1 MSQDIKQEDFLMRA
15 RAEINEVDKQMAT
28 LFVRRMKAAERIAA
42 YKEEHAL
49 PIFDAAREAEVIANN
64 ANRMLT
70 LTDDADVCN
79 YYLNFIRNNM
89 ALSRAYQHT
98 LTSSATMH
106 VGVGNYDVFIERG
119 ALDKADK
126 LFALDRKVLVVTDS
140 GVPAEY
146 AARVAKQCR
155 EAHVVTVPEGERS
168 KSIATL
174 QVLLD
179 VMLKN
184 NFARTDCVIAVGGG
198 VVGDLS
204 GFAASIFMRG
214 IDFYNI
220 PTTVLSQVDSS
231 IGGKVA
237 VNFGGVKNIVGAFYQ
252 PKAVIIDPD
261 VLSTL
266 PKRQI
271 ANGLAEALKMAL
283 TSDAKLFV
291 LFESG
296 KALEQIDTVIE
307 RSLRIKKSIVEQDEK
322 ESNLRRILNFGHTLG
337 HGIEAA
343 SVGEL
348 YHGECVALGMIPMCA
363 PDVRARLIAVLQSL
377 GLPTQI
383 EGDLETILHF
393 TTHDKKCEGDA
404 INAVF
409 VDEIG
414 SCRTEKMPLAD
425 WKAYIREQIGG

>member
-1 MSQDIKQEDFLMRA
+1 MSQDIKKEEFLMVA
-15 RAEINEVDKQMAT
+15 RAEINEIDKQMAS

-49 PIFDAAREAEVIANN
+49 PIFDAAREAEVIASN

-70 LTDDADVCN
+70 LTDDADVCS

-98 LTSSATMH
+98 LMSEATMH
-106 VGVGNYDVFIERG
+106 VGVGNYDVFVERG
-119 ALDKADK
+119 ALDQAGK
-126 LFALDRKVLVVTDS
+126 LFSLDRKVLVVTDS

-146 AARVAKQCR
+146 AARVAKLCR
-155 EAHVVTVPEGERS
+155 EAHVVTVPEGEGS

-174 QVLLD
+174 LVLLD

-184 NFARTDCVIAVGGG
+184 NFARTDCVVAVGGG

-204 GFAASIFMRG
+204 GFAASVFMRG

-237 VNFGGVKNIVGAFYQ
+237 VNLGGVKNVVGAFYQ

-271 ANGLAEALKMAL
+271 TNGLAEAVKMAL
-283 TSDAKLFV
+283 TSDAE
-291 LFESG
+291 LFELFERG
-296 KALEQIDTVIE
+296 EAIEKIDTVIE
-307 RSLRIKKSIVEQDEK
+307 RSIRIKKSIVEYDEK
-322 ESNLRRILNFGHTLG
+322 ESDLRRILNFGHTLG

-343 SVGEL
+343 SRGEL

-363 PDVRARLIAVLQSL
+363 PELRTRLISVLQSL
-377 GLPTQI
+377 GLPTKI
-383 EGDLETILHF
+383 EGDLDAILHF
-393 TTHDKKCEGDA
+393 TTHDKKCEGDC
-404 INAVF
+404 INAIF
-409 VDEIG
+409 VDAVG
-414 SCRTEKMPLAD
+414 SSHEEKMPLAD
-425 WKAYIREQIGG
+425 WQQYIREQIGG

>member
-1 MSQDIKQEDFLMRA
+1 MLL
-15 RAEINEVDKQMAT
+15 N
-28 LFVRRMKAAERIAA
+28 LN
-42 YKEEHAL
+42 L
-49 PIFDAAREAEVIANN
+49 PTGGYPI
-64 ANRMLT
+64 
-70 LTDDADVCN
+70 
-79 YYLNFIRNNM
+79 Y
-89 ALSRAYQHT
+89 
-98 LTSSATMH
+98 
-106 VGVGNYDVFIERG
+106 IERG
-119 ALDKADK
+119 TLGRAGE
-126 LFALDRKVLVVTDS
+126 LFSLDRKVLVVTDD
-140 GVPAEY
+140 GVPADY
-146 AARVAKQCR
+146 VARVAKQCR
-155 EAHVVTVPEGERS
+155 EAYILTVAQGEGS
-168 KSIATL
+168 KSLATL
-174 QVLLD
+174 EALLD

-184 NFARTDCVIAVGGG
+184 NFARTDCIVAVGGG

-204 GFAASIFMRG
+204 GFAASVFMRG

-252 PKAVIIDPD
+252 PKAVIVDPD

-283 TSDAKLFV
+283 TSDAELV
-291 LFESG
+291 ELFERG
-296 KALEQIDTVIE
+296 EAIENIDTVIE

-322 ESNLRRILNFGHTLG
+322 ESDLRRILNFGHTLG

-343 SVGEL
+343 SGGEL
-348 YHGECVALGMIPMCA
+348 YHGECVALGMLPMCT

-377 GLPTQI
+377 GLPTKV
-383 EGDLETILHF
+383 EGDIETILQF
-393 TTHDKKCEGDA
+393 TLHDKKCEGDA

-414 SCRTEKMPLAD
+414 SCRIEKMPLAD